1 MQIVYRAQDISEAH
15 IIAGMLQSHGIETHV
30 GGYYLQGAIGEI
42 GVSGFANVHV
52 SDEDVPLARSIIA
65 DYEGKNRERA
75 DHKNG
80 GDTAGR
86 GMVPVI
92 VLVVL
97 IVVLLI
103 AFNVEAH
110 LH

>member
-52 SDEDVPLARSIIA
+52 SDEDVPLARSLIGE
-65 DYEGKNRERA
+65 YEAKNPERA
-75 DHKNG
+75 NHQND
-80 GDTAGR
+80 GDSAR
-86 GMVPVI
+86 RSIIPVV

-97 IVVLLI
+97 FVLLLV
-103 AFNVEAH
+103 AFNV
-110 LH
+110 